1 MGPAERQAAR
11 QRGLD
16 QPVDRQWLPRW
27 GGAACAVAGCMPM
40 LAALFGG
47 AAAAAGSQGM
57 GMMASSMG
65 GGMTAGTAGWVTALG
80 NLSWPLLI
88 VSVALLVW
96 SFARTAARARA
107 VAYAGVGL
115 LVVNQLAMTPW
126 LFLPALAL
134 LAIAFALAK
143 IGRRSA
149 APATAG
155 AR

>member
-1 MGPAERQAAR
+1 M
-11 QRGLD
+11 
-16 QPVDRQWLPRW
+16 DRRWLPRW

-40 LAALFGG
+40 LAALVGG

-57 GMMASSMG
+57 GMMGSAMGSATG

-88 VSVALLVW
+88 VSVGLLLW
-96 SFARTAARARA
+96 SFARTAPRARV

-134 LAIAFALAK
+134 LAIAFALAR
-143 IGRRSA
+143 IGRPSGV
-149 APATAG
+149 PATAA

>member
-1 MGPAERQAAR
+1 M
-11 QRGLD
+11 
-16 QPVDRQWLPRW
+16 DRRWLPRW

-57 GMMASSMG
+57 GMMASTMGSAMGSATG
-65 GGMTAGTAGWVTALG
+65 GGMTAGTAGWVATLG
-80 NLSWPLLI
+80 SLSWPLLI
-88 VSVALLVW
+88 VSVGLLLW
-96 SFARTAARARA
+96 SFARTAPRARA

-134 LAIAFALAK
+134 LAIAFALAR
-143 IGRRSA
+143 IGRPSGV
-149 APATAG
+149 PATAG